1 MNLRALSFFSGGGGE
16 GEGGLLLSC
25 HGAGGGEGVYVC
37 VCGDVW
43 WIDYLGGWL
52 VRGLVDEREVRL
64 EGGGGG
70 GGVGCCSGWER
81 DRVFDVPTLFGAYEI

>member
-1 MNLRALSFFSGGGGE
+1 M
-16 GEGGLLLSC
+16 C
-25 HGAGGGEGVYVC
+25 VC

-52 VRGLVDEREVRL
+52 VRGLIDEREVRL

-70 GGVGCCSGWER
+70 LVAVGGGEG
-81 DRVFDVPTLFGAYEI
+81 